1 MVKSNENQE
10 GQCRRFREELE
21 LVHVPGDAVIER
33 GEMLAE
39 LPADLRGHAGACG
52 SCLQAL
58 DDVVVARNMLLS
70 LAGETAAVEP
80 GPWFSGKVM
89 NAIAAKERATEARDG
104 FWASV
109 QKLAPRLAAVC
120 ALLLLLVGTWA
131 MQTQRA
137 YQAKQM
143 SIPAE
148 SLFDS
153 GPTGA
158 QNDDVMISVE
168 AHR

>member
-1 MVKSNENQE
+1 M
-10 GQCRRFREELE
+10 
-21 LVHVPGDAVIER
+21 
-33 GEMLAE
+33 
-39 LPADLRGHAGACG
+39 
-52 SCLQAL
+52 
-58 DDVVVARNMLLS
+58 
-70 LAGETAAVEP
+70 
-80 GPWFSGKVM
+80 
-89 NAIAAKERATEARDG
+89 
-104 FWASV
+104 
-109 QKLAPRLAAVC
+109 C

>member
-10 GQCRRFREELE
+10 GQCRSFREELE
-21 LVHVPGDAVIER
+21 LLRVPGDAVIER

-39 LPADLRGHAGACG
+39 LPADLRGHAGKCG
-52 SCLQAL
+52 NCLQAL
-58 DDVVVARNMLLS
+58 DDVVETRNMLLS
-70 LAGETAAVEP
+70 LAGETGGVEP
-80 GPWFSGKVM
+80 APWFSGKVM
-89 NAIAAKERATEARDG
+89 NAIAAKERATEGRDG

-137 YQAKQM
+137 YQARQM

-158 QNDDVMISVE
+158 QNDDVISSVE